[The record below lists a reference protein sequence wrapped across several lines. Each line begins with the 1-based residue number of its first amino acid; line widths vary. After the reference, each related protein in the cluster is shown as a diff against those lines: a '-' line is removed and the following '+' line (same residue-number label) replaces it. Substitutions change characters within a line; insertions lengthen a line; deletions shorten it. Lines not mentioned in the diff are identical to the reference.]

1 MDDFQWRIATI
12 IRSRRQKMKMSQEEL
27 ADRIGKTPSFIGQLE
42 RNESSPSLDTPKALI
57 TTLGID
63 ANEIFIGTSTSEEAY
78 NEIHSLMLQMDDH
91 KRAFLVE
98 FARLLF
104 RADL

>member
-42 RNESSPSLDTPKALI
+42 RNESSPSLETLKDLI
-57 TTLGID
+57 TSLGID
-63 ANEIFIGTSTSEEAY
+63 ANQIFVGSSATDEAY
-78 NEIHSLMLQMDDH
+78 EEIRALMLQMDDS
-91 KRAFLVE
+91 KRNFLVE

-104 RADL
+104 KADL